1 MQAQSTNIGN
11 RRNLRMRER
20 EVARIP
26 IDAIRPNPY
35 QPRRVFAQNAL
46 EELCASI
53 KQYGLLQPIS
63 VRKLGSDSFELIAGE
78 RRLRACRMAGMKFI
92 DAIIFSTYEQDS
104 AVIAMMENLQ
114 RENLHYM
121 EEAEGYQN
129 LIRDHG
135 LSQDELAR
143 RLGKNQSTIAN
154 KMRILKLPMAVKR
167 MLLQYS
173 LTERHARA
181 LLRLHDEEMQMHVIQ
196 IIVQQNLNVKAT
208 EDLVERTI
216 SRMYGIEK
224 VEEEQ
229 SRTRPS
235 KISGFVRDTRLFVN
249 SLRTVVQQMTDAGLN
264 PKLESRDKEEG
275 MEIKIWIPHPAA
287 K

>member
-1 MQAQSTNIGN
+1 MQAQSNIN

-35 QPRRVFAQNAL
+35 QPRRVFSQEAL

-53 KQYGLLQPIS
+53 RQYGLLQPIS
-63 VRKLGSDSFELIAGE
+63 VRKAGSDTFELIAGE
-78 RRLRACRMAGMKFI
+78 RRLRASKMAGMTHI
-92 DAIIFSTYEQDS
+92 DAIVFTAYEQDS

-135 LSQDELAR
+135 MSQDELAR
-143 RLGKNQSTIAN
+143 KLGKNQSTIAN
-154 KMRILKLPMAVKR
+154 KMRILKLPLPVKR
-167 MLLQYS
+167 MLLQHN

-181 LLRLHDEEMQMHVIQ
+181 LLRLHDEEMQLKIIQ
-196 IIVQQNLNVKAT
+196 VIVQQSLNVKAT
-208 EDLVERTI
+208 EELVERTI
-216 SRMYGIEK
+216 NRIYGIE
-224 VEEEQ
+224 EEVQEKKQ
-229 SRTRPS
+229 PVC
-235 KISGFVRDTRLFVN
+235 KGFIRDTRLYIN
-249 SLRTVVQQMTDAGLN
+249 SIKTVVRQMIEAGVMA
-264 PKLESRDKEEG
+264 KMEACEKEGG
-275 MEIKIWIPHPAA
+275 MELRVWIP
-287 K
+287 KG

>member
-35 QPRRVFAQNAL
+35 QPRRVFAQDAL

-167 MLLQYS
+167 MLLQYG

-224 VEEEQ
+224 EEEEQ

>member
-1 MQAQSTNIGN
+1 MQAQSNIN

-35 QPRRVFAQNAL
+35 QPRRVFSQEAL

-53 KQYGLLQPIS
+53 RQYGLLQPIS
-63 VRKLGSDSFELIAGE
+63 VRKAGSDTFELIAGE
-78 RRLRACRMAGMKFI
+78 RRLRASKMAGMTHI
-92 DAIIFSTYEQDS
+92 DAIVFTAYEQDS

-135 LSQDELAR
+135 MSQDELAR
-143 RLGKNQSTIAN
+143 KLGKNQSTIAN
-154 KMRILKLPMAVKR
+154 KMRILKLPLPVKR
-167 MLLQYS
+167 MLLQHN

-181 LLRLHDEEMQMHVIQ
+181 LLRLHDEEMQLKIIQ
-196 IIVQQNLNVKAT
+196 VIVQQSLNVKAT
-208 EDLVERTI
+208 EELVERTI
-216 SRMYGIEK
+216 NRIYGIE
-224 VEEEQ
+224 EEVQEKKQ
-229 SRTRPS
+229 PVC
-235 KISGFVRDTRLFVN
+235 KGFIRDTRLYIN
-249 SLRTVVQQMTDAGLN
+249 SIKTVVRQMTEAGVMA
-264 PKLESRDKEEG
+264 KMEAYEKEGG
-275 MEIKIWIPHPAA
+275 MELRVWIP
-287 K
+287 KG